1 MLFESQSKADNF
13 IKYNREGILE
23 ENGKAPIRSYYCEF
37 CCGYHVTSNPSS
49 TQGNELDK
57 RDISRR
63 NKLIADNKK
72 SEAFLLYVKSIEENL
87 KRARDLMKSGKITDA
102 EDMLDV
108 CDVYLNEMNRFSMKE
123 RIKAMALRG
132 KVNQVRTTLMLLKDV
147 MDLPL
152 EEQLKYISDD
162 SKREQN
168 MLQVRH
174 RLADMICHRIVVPFL
189 NENDELLKNRQIE
202 GLSDRIAYCNE
213 ILKYMDVLK
222 SKSNVMTEIKQR
234 LSKQANS
241 LAKIA
246 SHSENKQENDY
257 KLGDNKKT
265 EANVKEYSSQED
277 SGHELKYYIN
287 EDEYNATLISLIE
300 KIESIVRAYEQ
311 KDYDE
316 CRGLLEIGYAILDD
330 LQIEDKNTT
339 LIRTHLDHWSNKMSE
354 LDD

>member
-72 SEAFLLYVKSIEENL
+72 SEDFLLYLNSIEKNL
-87 KRARDLMKSGKITDA
+87 ERARNLMKSGKIIDA

-123 RIKAMALRG
+123 RIKAMAMRG
-132 KVNQVRTTLMLLKDV
+132 KVNQVRTTLALLKDV

-162 SKREQN
+162 SKKEQN

-174 RLADMICHRIVVPFL
+174 RLADIICDRIVVPIL
-189 NENDELLKNRQIE
+189 NDNDELLKNRQIE
-202 GLSDRIAYCNE
+202 GLSDRIAYCYE
-213 ILKYMDVLK
+213 ILKYLDI
-222 SKSNVMTEIKQR
+222 SKRKAMTEIKQR
-234 LSKQANS
+234 LSKQAYS
-241 LAKIA
+241 LTKIA
-246 SHSENKQENDY
+246 SHSKKKQEHDY
-257 KLGDNKKT
+257 KLGDNKRT
-265 EANVKEYSSQED
+265 ETNVNENSSQED
-277 SGHELKYYIN
+277 TGHELKYYIN
-287 EDEYNATLISLIE
+287 EDEYNATLVSLIE

-311 KDYDE
+311 KDYNE
-316 CRGLLEIGYAILDD
+316 CRGLLEISYAILDN
-330 LQIEDKNTT
+330 LQIEDKNTA
-339 LIRTHLDHWSNKMSE
+339 LIRTHLDNWSNKMSE